1 MRIAGLGFRDS
12 ATLPSLRAALG
23 LVEAAGGPAT
33 ALATLPAKAEV
44 AVLRQLAEERGLAV
58 LAVPVRGIATP
69 THSARVMA
77 LHGTGSM
84 AEAAALAAAGPGAKI
99 TVARITAS
107 DGMATCAMAE
117 TKEAKT

>member
-1 MRIAGLGFRDS
+1 
-12 ATLPSLRAALG
+12 AALG

-33 ALATLPAKAEV
+33 ALATLPATAKV

-58 LAVPVRGIATP
+58 LAVPVRGIAIP

-84 AEAAALAAAGPGAKI
+84 AEAAALAAAGPG
-99 TVARITAS
+99 
-107 DGMATCAMAE
+107 
-117 TKEAKT
+117 

>member
-84 AEAAALAAAGPGAKI
+84 AEAAALAAAGPGAI
-99 TVARITAS
+99 LTVARISAP
-107 DGMATCAMAE
+107 DGMATCAMA
-117 TKEAKT
+117 THKGTQP